1 MERSEIITLIVCGFL
16 LMNFNLL
23 QAKTR
28 IVMPPDSTDII
39 VCTTDDNGVTI
50 CI

>member
-1 MERSEIITLIVCGFL
+1 MERSQVITLIICSFL
-16 LMNFNLL
+16 LMNFGLL

-39 VCTTDDNGVTI
+39 VCTTDNNGVTV